1 MSNTINNN
9 ISIEAQEMFLELGK
23 LHAAKEAKEAKK
35 QANVKEVEAIFYKY
49 IPREHPVKF
58 IKNVTYDELT
68 DIKREFGLYE
78 EKVGFEFET
87 KEEFGDEPFRKF
99 LIKMYW
105 YINHKNN
112 MIEDYRTKLAIEED
126 RGNDLDENSKETI
139 KELEDLEKQFTVY
152 KENNDFYKSYY
163 YYPLF
168 VAFLFTIQNF
178 FFLYNAI
185 VYSLGLLVTV
195 IHFLTFCMIGEVY
208 ISIGLSLVFLFKMI
222 KVFVKKENKEE

>member
-9 ISIEAQEMFLELGK
+9 ISIEAQKMFVELGK
-23 LHAAKEAKEAKK
+23 LHAEKEAKEAKK
-35 QANVKEVEAIFYKY
+35 RANVEEIEAIFYKY
-49 IPREHPVKF
+49 IPREYSVKF
-58 IKNVTYDELT
+58 IKKVTYDELM

-78 EKVGFEFET
+78 EKSGFEFET
-87 KEEFGDEPFRKF
+87 KEEPGNEPFRKF

-152 KENNDFYKSYY
+152 KENNDFYKSYF

-168 VAFLFTIQNF
+168 VVFLFTIQNF

-185 VYSLGLLVTV
+185 VYSLGLLVSV

-208 ISIGLSLVFLFKMI
+208 ISIGLFLVFLYCLI
-222 KVFVKKENKEE
+222 KKNNKKENKEE

>member
-1 MSNTINNN
+1 MSKTINNN
-9 ISIEAQEMFLELGK
+9 ISIEEQTMFVELGK
-23 LHAAKEAKEAKK
+23 IHAAKEAKEAKK
-35 QANVKEVEAIFYKY
+35 RANVKEIEAIFYKY
-49 IPREHPVKF
+49 IPMEHPVNF

-112 MIEDYRTKLAIEED
+112 VIDDYQTKLAIEED
-126 RGNDLDENSKETI
+126 RGNDLDKNSKETI

-185 VYSLGLLVTV
+185 VYSLGLLVSFMY
-195 IHFLTFCMIGEVY
+195 FLTFCMIDEVY
-208 ISIGLSLVFLFKMI
+208 IWIGLFFVFLFFLI
-222 KVFVKKENKEE
+222 KKNTKKEKKEE